1 MGHRSAHYFLWFI
14 LFGLIAGA
22 ASLFSK
28 DHSIASSEAI
38 WLLVSGVLGIL
49 VTQKWLN
56 DGKFAQIYD
65 FIIGVIF
72 TLVGLVGVLQIFAPD
87 LVSGLGSL
95 PGVLVTKTTII
106 GLSLGL
112 LPGIVHLVLGLQS
125 LNHGLRSGK

>member
-1 MGHRSAHYFLWFI
+1 
-14 LFGLIAGA
+14 
-22 ASLFSK
+22 
-28 DHSIASSEAI
+28 
-38 WLLVSGVLGIL
+38 LGIL

-95 PGVLVTKTTII
+95 PGGLVTKTTII